1 MEKKQRKRRIPILL
15 RIIPIVLLITGG
27 AAFLALNAD
36 NSAHSSSGDTQG
48 IRYEPNTTAIKGGS
62 VSSDANA
69 GTNAGNRIP
78 LHYAAGATSSDGEN
92 FACTLGNPRGAAYD
106 IYFDIYADDAFTEEI
121 YLSGLVAPGTQI
133 ESFKSG
139 RKFPEGMTDV
149 LVVITT
155 VDDDHET
162 LLTQTTVVLTL
173 IVG

>member
-1 MEKKQRKRRIPILL
+1 MAKKPLKKQV
-15 RIIPIVLLITGG
+15 PIVLIGLIVLLLTGV
-27 AAFLALNAD
+27 AVFFVLNTGNAVEG
-36 NSAHSSSGDTQG
+36 SESDTSG

-62 VSSDANA
+62 VGSDV
-69 GTNAGNRIP
+69 GAGNRIP
-78 LHYAAGATSSDGEN
+78 LHFAAGATSSDGEN
-92 FACTLGNPRGAAYD
+92 FACTLGNPHGAAHD
-106 IYFDIYADDAFTEEI
+106 IYFDIYADREFTEEI

-139 RKFPEGMTDV
+139 KKFPDGTTDV

-162 LLTQTTVVLTL
+162 LLMQTTIVLTL